1 MSPERVVPELVV
13 MAAGM
18 GSRFGGLK
26 QLEPVGPDG
35 ETVMDYALYDARRAG
50 VKRVVF
56 VIRKD
61 IEAAF
66 RAQVGQRYERWM
78 EVAYAFQEMED
89 LPEGHAVPEGRSKP
103 WGTGH
108 AVLAARHEVKS
119 PFLVINA
126 DDFYGAEAFRS
137 LVQWLSQPVPEEAC
151 AFAMVAFRLEN
162 TLSENGSVARGL
174 CEVTPSGQLS
184 RVVEHAGLRRNPE
197 GPGAVEEGPD
207 GGLLHFSGQE
217 PVSMN
222 FWGFRPAF
230 FPELGR
236 RFRAFLET
244 WGGHPKAEYFLPSV
258 VDQMI
263 QEGQAQ
269 VTVLNTPDPWFGVTY
284 KEDKALVQQRIRALI
299 DAGAYPASLWNDHD
313 R

>member
-1 MSPERVVPELVV
+1 MIPDMVTPELVV

-35 ETVMDYALYDARRAG
+35 ETVMDYALYDALRAG

-66 RAQVGQRYERWM
+66 REQVGNRYEPWM
-78 EVAYAFQEMED
+78 EVAYAFQELTD
-89 LPEGHAVPEGRSKP
+89 LPAGFTVPAERTKP

-108 AVLAARHEVKS
+108 AVLAARTAVTA

-126 DDFYGAEAFRS
+126 DDFYGAEAFRIMTE
-137 LVQWLSQPVPEEAC
+137 WLAKPAPTG

-162 TLSENGSVARGL
+162 TLSEHGSVARGL
-174 CEVTPSGQLS
+174 CEVTPDGHLA
-184 RVVEHAGLRRNPE
+184 RVVEHVGLMCNPD
-197 GPGAVEEGPD
+197 GPGAVEELPE
-207 GGLLHFSGQE
+207 GGTRHFSGLE

-222 FWGFRPAF
+222 FWGFRPDL
-230 FPELGR
+230 FPALEARLR
-236 RFRAFLET
+236 DFLAN
-244 WGGHPKAEYFLPSV
+244 WGQHPKAEYFLPSV

-263 QEGQAQ
+263 QDGQAQ
-269 VTVLNTPDPWFGVTY
+269 VSVLNTPDRWFGVTY

-299 DAGAYPASLWNDHD
+299 DAGAYPASLWNEHA